1 MLNLD
6 SLSYEN
12 VIKALE
18 NGDYYASTG
27 PELQEVYI
35 KDKIV
40 HIKCSPVKK
49 IYIATDTR
57 NCYHKIAVSGECL
70 TEAAFPLIGDEKY
83 IRIDCEDEYRSHAYS
98 NAYFLNTL

>member
-49 IYIATDTR
+49 STLQ
-57 NCYHKIAVSGECL
+57 L
-70 TEAAFPLIGDEKY
+70 TQETVIIKLQCPE
-83 IRIDCEDEYRSHAYS
+83 SV
-98 NAYFLNTL
+98 